1 MHGILYKGGKILKEK
16 IQSVSSYKRKSALT
30 PYGFITP
37 AALTILLLVVYPIL
51 YGIYISFFDTN
62 LVNKWSFA
70 GLKYYI
76 KALTDSSFLH
86 SLLKTLIFTV
96 TVVSGHFIFGFIFAS
111 ILNMKIKMRTLFRGI
126 LILPWLF
133 PDVVIAYLFKW
144 ILNTQGGIINE
155 LLLHYKLVSAPIGW
169 LSTSATAFPC
179 VILVSIWK
187 GYPLVMVQVLAGIQ
201 TISNDMYEAAE
212 IDGANAWQ
220 KFRFITIPALK
231 PILTTIL
238 ILDTVWVFKQ
248 FTMIWLMT
256 SGGPGSST
264 MVSAI
269 EIYKN
274 AFSYFKYGFASAQSV
289 YILVICYLIGV
300 VFRRLLRDD

>member
-1 MHGILYKGGKILKEK
+1 MIRNKARLKTK
-16 IQSVSSYKRKSALT
+16 LT
-30 PYGFITP
+30 PYGFILP
-37 AALTILLLVVYPIL
+37 ACLTILILVVYPIL

-62 LVNKWSFA
+62 LVNKWEFV
-70 GLKYYI
+70 GLRYYFQ
-76 KALTDSSFLH
+76 ALTDTSFLH
-86 SLLKTLIFTV
+86 SLWMTVIFTV
-96 TVVSGHFIFGFIFAS
+96 SVVVGHFFIGFVFAS
-111 ILNMKIKMRTLFRGI
+111 ILNMDIRFRTVLRGI

-144 ILNTQGGIINE
+144 ILNTQGGIVNE
-155 LLLHYKLVSAPIGW
+155 LLLHFGLISDPIGW

-187 GYPLVMVQVLAGIQ
+187 GYPLVMVQILAGIQ
-201 TISNDMYEAAE
+201 TISTDMYEAAE
-212 IDGANAWQ
+212 IDGANLWQ
-220 KFRFITIPALK
+220 RFRYVTIPALK

-248 FTMIWLMT
+248 FTLIWLMT

-274 AFSYFKYGFASAQSV
+274 AFSYFKYGLASVQSV
-289 YILVICYLIGV
+289 YILLICYLIGV

>member
-1 MHGILYKGGKILKEK
+1 MKGN
-16 IQSVSSYKRKSALT
+16 IQSVSRYRRKTMLT
-30 PYGFITP
+30 PYFFIAP

-51 YGIYISFFDTN
+51 YGLYISFFDTN
-62 LVNKWSFA
+62 LVNKWNFT

-76 KALTDSSFLH
+76 KALTDVSFLH
-86 SLLKTLIFTV
+86 SLFKTFIFTTAVV
-96 TVVSGHFIFGFIFAS
+96 TGHFMLGFIFAS

-133 PDVVIAYLFKW
+133 PDVVIAYLYKW
-144 ILNTQGGIINE
+144 ILNTQGGILNE
-155 LLLHYKLVSAPIGW
+155 ILMHCNLVKAPVGW
-169 LSTSATAFPC
+169 LSSSFTAFPC

-220 KFRFITIPALK
+220 KFRFITVPALK

-238 ILDTVWVFKQ
+238 VLDTVWVFKQ
-248 FTMIWLMT
+248 FTLIWLMT

>member
-1 MHGILYKGGKILKEK
+1 MNEMIRNKTRLKTK
-16 IQSVSSYKRKSALT
+16 LT
-30 PYGFITP
+30 PYGFILP
-37 AALTILLLVVYPIL
+37 ACLTILILVVYPIL

-62 LVNKWSFA
+62 LVNKWEFV
-70 GLKYYI
+70 GLRYYFQ
-76 KALTDSSFLH
+76 ALTDTSFLH
-86 SLLKTLIFTV
+86 SLWMTVIFTV
-96 TVVSGHFIFGFIFAS
+96 SVVVGHFFIGFVFAS
-111 ILNMKIKMRTLFRGI
+111 ILNMDIRFRTVLRGI

-144 ILNTQGGIINE
+144 ILNTQGGIVNE
-155 LLLHYKLVSAPIGW
+155 LLLHFGLISDPIGW

-187 GYPLVMVQVLAGIQ
+187 GYPLVMVQILAGIQ
-201 TISNDMYEAAE
+201 TISTDMYEAAE
-212 IDGANAWQ
+212 IDGANLWQ
-220 KFRFITIPALK
+220 RFRYVTIPALK

-248 FTMIWLMT
+248 FTLIWLMT

-274 AFSYFKYGFASAQSV
+274 AFSYFKYGLASAQSV
-289 YILVICYLIGV
+289 YILLICYLIGV

>member
-1 MHGILYKGGKILKEK
+1 M
-16 IQSVSSYKRKSALT
+16 
-30 PYGFITP
+30 F
-37 AALTILLLVVYPIL
+37 
-51 YGIYISFFDTN
+51 GIYISFFDTN
-62 LVNKWSFA
+62 LVNKWEFV
-70 GLKYYI
+70 GLSYYI
-76 KALTDSSFLH
+76 QALRDSSFLH
-86 SLLKTLIFTV
+86 SLFKTLVFTV
-96 TVVSGHFIFGFIFAS
+96 SVVCGHFVLGFVFAS
-111 ILNMKIKMRTLFRGI
+111 FLNMDIKMRTMLRGI

-155 LLLHYKLVSAPIGW
+155 LLMQFHIVSESVGW
-169 LSTSATAFPC
+169 LSTSKTAFPC

-187 GYPLVMVQVLAGIQ
+187 GYPLVMVQILAGIQ
-201 TISNDMYEAAE
+201 TISSDMYEAAE

-220 KFRFITIPALK
+220 RFCSITIPALK

-238 ILDTVWVFKQ
+238 ILDTVWIFKQ
-248 FTMIWLMT
+248 FTLIWLMT

-274 AFSYFKYGFASAQSV
+274 AFSYFKYGLASAQSV
-289 YILVICYLIGV
+289 YILVICYVIGV

>member
-1 MHGILYKGGKILKEK
+1 MNEMIRSKARLKTK
-16 IQSVSSYKRKSALT
+16 LT
-30 PYGFITP
+30 PYGFILP
-37 AALTILLLVVYPIL
+37 ACLTILILVVYPIL

-62 LVNKWSFA
+62 LVNKWEFV
-70 GLKYYI
+70 GLRYYFQ
-76 KALTDSSFLH
+76 ALTDTSFLH
-86 SLLKTLIFTV
+86 SLWMTVIFTV
-96 TVVSGHFIFGFIFAS
+96 SVVVGHFFIGFVFAS
-111 ILNMKIKMRTLFRGI
+111 ILNMDIRFRTVLRGI

-144 ILNTQGGIINE
+144 ILNTQGGIVNE
-155 LLLHYKLVSAPIGW
+155 LLLHFGLISDPIGW

-187 GYPLVMVQVLAGIQ
+187 GYPLVMVQILAGIQ
-201 TISNDMYEAAE
+201 TISTDMYEAAE
-212 IDGANAWQ
+212 IDGANLWQ
-220 KFRFITIPALK
+220 RFRYVTIPALK

-248 FTMIWLMT
+248 FTLIWLMT

-274 AFSYFKYGFASAQSV
+274 AFSYFKYGLASAQSV
-289 YILVICYLIGV
+289 YILLICYLIGV

>member
-1 MHGILYKGGKILKEK
+1 MMNGG
-16 IQSVSSYKRKSALT
+16 SSLNRNSDSCKRNRLHQTLT
-30 PYGFITP
+30 PYGFIAP
-37 AALTILLLVVYPIL
+37 ASVTILLLVVYPIL

-62 LVNKWSFA
+62 LVNKWDFV

-76 KALTDSSFLH
+76 QALTDASFLH
-86 SLLKTLIFTV
+86 SLLKTMIFTV
-96 TVVSGHFIFGFIFAS
+96 TVVGGHFLLGFLFAS
-111 ILNMKIKMRTLFRGI
+111 VLNMNIRFRTLFRGI

-144 ILNTQGGIINE
+144 ILNTQGGILNE
-155 LLLHYKLVSAPIGW
+155 LLIHFQLVSEPVGW
-169 LSTSATAFPC
+169 LSTSTTAFPC

-187 GYPLVMVQVLAGIQ
+187 GYPLVMVQILAGIQ
-201 TISNDMYEAAE
+201 TISADMYEAAE
-212 IDGANAWQ
+212 IDGASLWQ
-220 KFRFITIPALK
+220 RFRFITLPALK

-248 FTMIWLMT
+248 FTLIWLMT
-256 SGGPGSST
+256 AGGPGSST

>member
-1 MHGILYKGGKILKEK
+1 MKEK
-16 IQSVSSYKRKSALT
+16 IRSIRNVKLKQQLT
-30 PYGFITP
+30 PYWFISP
-37 AALTILLLVVYPIL
+37 ATLTILLLVVYPIL

-62 LVNKWSFA
+62 LVNKWEFV
-70 GLKYYI
+70 GIQYYLD
-76 KALTDSSFLH
+76 ALTDTSFLH
-86 SLLKTLIFTV
+86 SLWMTLIFTV
-96 TVVSGHFIFGFIFAS
+96 SVVIGHFVLGFLFAS
-111 ILNMKIKMRTLFRGI
+111 ILNMNIKMRTIFRGI

-155 LLLHYKLVSAPIGW
+155 LLIHFNLISEPIGW
-169 LSTSATAFPC
+169 LSTSATALPC
-179 VILVSIWK
+179 VIFVSIWK
-187 GYPLVMVQVLAGIQ
+187 GYPLVMVQILAGIQ
-201 TISNDMYEAAE
+201 TISTDMYEAAE
-212 IDGANAWQ
+212 IDGANLW
-220 KFRFITIPALK
+220 KRFIYITLPSLK

-248 FTMIWLMT
+248 FTLIWLMT

-274 AFSYFKYGFASAQSV
+274 AFSYFKYGLASAQSV
-289 YILVICYLIGV
+289 YILLICYLIGV

>member
-1 MHGILYKGGKILKEK
+1 MNDTKKKWNLSRLKSK
-16 IQSVSSYKRKSALT
+16 MT
-30 PYGFITP
+30 PYWFISP
-37 AALTILLLVVYPIL
+37 ATLTIICLVVYPIL

-62 LVNKWSFA
+62 LVNKWNFV
-70 GLKYYI
+70 GLRYYAQ
-76 KALTDSSFLH
+76 ALTDASFLH
-86 SLLKTLIFTV
+86 SLMKTMIFTV
-96 TVVSGHFIFGFIFAS
+96 TVVCGHFVLGFIFAS
-111 ILNMKIKMRTLFRGI
+111 ILNTDIKYRTLFRGI

-144 ILNTQGGIINE
+144 ILNTQGGILNE
-155 LLLHYKLVSAPIGW
+155 LLMHFSIISEPVGW
-169 LSTSATAFPC
+169 LSTSVTAFPC
-179 VILVSIWK
+179 VILVSMWK
-187 GYPLVMVQVLAGIQ
+187 GYPLVMVQILAGIQ
-201 TISNDMYEAAE
+201 TISHDLYEAAE
-212 IDGANAWQ
+212 IDGANMWQ
-220 KFRFITIPALK
+220 RFRYVTLPALK

-248 FTMIWLMT
+248 FTLIWLMT

>member
-1 MHGILYKGGKILKEK
+1 MDETMRKRARLKT
-16 IQSVSSYKRKSALT
+16 RLT
-30 PYGFITP
+30 PYGFILP
-37 AALTILLLVVYPIL
+37 ACLTILLLVVYPIL

-62 LVNKWSFA
+62 LVNRWNFV
-70 GLKYYI
+70 GFRYYLQ
-76 KALTDSSFLH
+76 ALTDTSFLH
-86 SLLKTLIFTV
+86 SLWMTVIFTV
-96 TVVSGHFIFGFIFAS
+96 SVVAGHFILGFIFAS
-111 ILNMKIKMRTLFRGI
+111 ILNMDIRLRTIFRGI

-144 ILNTQGGIINE
+144 ILNTQGGIVNE
-155 LLLHYKLVSAPIGW
+155 LLMHFGLISDPIGW

-187 GYPLVMVQVLAGIQ
+187 GYPLVMVQILAGIQ
-201 TISNDMYEAAE
+201 TISTDMYEAAE
-212 IDGANAWQ
+212 IDGATMMQ
-220 KFRFITIPALK
+220 KFRYITIPALK

-248 FTMIWLMT
+248 FTLIWLMT

-274 AFSYFKYGFASAQSV
+274 AFSYFKYGLASAQSV

>member
-1 MHGILYKGGKILKEK
+1 MIRNKARLKTK
-16 IQSVSSYKRKSALT
+16 LT
-30 PYGFITP
+30 PYGFILP
-37 AALTILLLVVYPIL
+37 ACLTILILVVYPIL

-62 LVNKWSFA
+62 LVNKWEFV
-70 GLKYYI
+70 GLRYYFQ
-76 KALTDSSFLH
+76 ALTDTSFLH
-86 SLLKTLIFTV
+86 SLWMTVIFTV
-96 TVVSGHFIFGFIFAS
+96 SVVVGHFFIGFVFAS
-111 ILNMKIKMRTLFRGI
+111 ILNMDIRFRTVLRGI

-144 ILNTQGGIINE
+144 ILNTQGGIVNE
-155 LLLHYKLVSAPIGW
+155 LLLHFGLISDPIGW

-187 GYPLVMVQVLAGIQ
+187 GYPLVMVQILAGIQ
-201 TISNDMYEAAE
+201 TISTDMYEAAE
-212 IDGANAWQ
+212 IDGANLWQ
-220 KFRFITIPALK
+220 RFRYVTIPALK

-248 FTMIWLMT
+248 FTLIWLMT

-274 AFSYFKYGFASAQSV
+274 AFSYFKYGLASAQSV
-289 YILVICYLIGV
+289 YILLICYLIGV

>member
-1 MHGILYKGGKILKEK
+1 MNEMIRNKARLKTK
-16 IQSVSSYKRKSALT
+16 LT
-30 PYGFITP
+30 PYGFILP
-37 AALTILLLVVYPIL
+37 ACLTILILVVYPIL

-62 LVNKWSFA
+62 LVNKWEFV
-70 GLKYYI
+70 GLRYYFQ
-76 KALTDSSFLH
+76 ALTDTSFLH
-86 SLLKTLIFTV
+86 SLWMTVIFTV
-96 TVVSGHFIFGFIFAS
+96 SVVVGHFFIGFVFAS
-111 ILNMKIKMRTLFRGI
+111 ILNMDIRFRTVLRGI
-126 LILPWLF
+126 LILPLLF

-144 ILNTQGGIINE
+144 ILNTQGGIVNE
-155 LLLHYKLVSAPIGW
+155 LLLHFGLISDPIGW

-187 GYPLVMVQVLAGIQ
+187 GYPLVMVQILAGIQ
-201 TISNDMYEAAE
+201 TISTDMYEAAE
-212 IDGANAWQ
+212 IDGANLWQ
-220 KFRFITIPALK
+220 RFRYVTIPALK

-248 FTMIWLMT
+248 FTLIWLMT

-274 AFSYFKYGFASAQSV
+274 AFSYFKYGLASAQSV
-289 YILVICYLIGV
+289 YILLICYLIGV

>member
-1 MHGILYKGGKILKEK
+1 MKNRTL
-16 IQSVSSYKRKSALT
+16 SVSRNKIKSALI
-30 PYGFITP
+30 PYGFISP
-37 AALTILLLVVYPIL
+37 ASLTILLLVVYPIL

-62 LVNKWSFA
+62 LVNKWKFV
-70 GLKYYI
+70 GLHYYLQ
-76 KALTDSSFLH
+76 ALTDSSFLH
-86 SLLKTLIFTV
+86 SLWKTMVFTV
-96 TVVSGHFIFGFIFAS
+96 SVVGGHFILGFIFAS
-111 ILNMKIKMRTLFRGI
+111 ILNLDIKGRTLFRGI

-144 ILNTQGGIINE
+144 ILNTQGGIVNE
-155 LLLHYKLVSAPIGW
+155 LLMHFNLISNPVGW

-201 TISNDMYEAAE
+201 TISTDMYEAAQ
-212 IDGANAWQ
+212 IDGANVWQ
-220 KFRFITIPALK
+220 KFRYITIPALK

-248 FTMIWLMT
+248 FTLIWLMT

>member
-1 MHGILYKGGKILKEK
+1 MNEMIRNKARLKTK
-16 IQSVSSYKRKSALT
+16 LT
-30 PYGFITP
+30 PYGFILP
-37 AALTILLLVVYPIL
+37 ACLTILILVVYPIL

-62 LVNKWSFA
+62 LVNKWEFV
-70 GLKYYI
+70 GLRYYFQ
-76 KALTDSSFLH
+76 ALTDTSFLH
-86 SLLKTLIFTV
+86 SLWMTVIFTV
-96 TVVSGHFIFGFIFAS
+96 SVVVGHFFIGFVFAS
-111 ILNMKIKMRTLFRGI
+111 ILNMDIRFRTVLRGI

-144 ILNTQGGIINE
+144 ILNTQGGIVNE
-155 LLLHYKLVSAPIGW
+155 LLLHFGLISDPIGW

-187 GYPLVMVQVLAGIQ
+187 GYPLVMVQILAGIQ
-201 TISNDMYEAAE
+201 TISTDMYEAAE
-212 IDGANAWQ
+212 IDGANLWQ
-220 KFRFITIPALK
+220 RFRYVTIPALK

-248 FTMIWLMT
+248 FTLIWLMT

-274 AFSYFKYGFASAQSV
+274 AFSYFKYGLASAQSV

>member
-1 MHGILYKGGKILKEK
+1 MNEIIRNRGRLKTK
-16 IQSVSSYKRKSALT
+16 LT
-30 PYGFITP
+30 PYGFILP
-37 AALTILLLVVYPIL
+37 ACLTILILVVYPIL
-51 YGIYISFFDTN
+51 YGIYISFFNTN
-62 LVNKWSFA
+62 LVNKWEFV
-70 GLKYYI
+70 GLRYYLQ
-76 KALTDSSFLH
+76 ALTDTSFLH
-86 SLLKTLIFTV
+86 SLWMTVIFTV
-96 TVVSGHFIFGFIFAS
+96 SVVVGHFVIGFIFAS
-111 ILNMKIKMRTLFRGI
+111 ILNMDIRFRTVLRGI
-126 LILPWLF
+126 LILSWLF

-144 ILNTQGGIINE
+144 ILNTQGGIVNE
-155 LLLHYKLVSAPIGW
+155 LLIHFGLISDPIGW

-187 GYPLVMVQVLAGIQ
+187 GYPLVMVQILAGIQ
-201 TISNDMYEAAE
+201 TISTDMYEAAE
-212 IDGANAWQ
+212 IDGANMWQ
-220 KFRFITIPALK
+220 RFRYVTIPALK

-248 FTMIWLMT
+248 FTLIWLMT

-274 AFSYFKYGFASAQSV
+274 AFSYFKYGLASAQSV
-289 YILVICYLIGV
+289 YILLICYLIGV

>member
-1 MHGILYKGGKILKEK
+1 MNEKAKKISRAK
-16 IQSVSSYKRKSALT
+16 QKSMLT
-30 PYGFITP
+30 PYGFVSP
-37 AALTILLLVVYPIL
+37 ASLTILILVVYPIL

-62 LVNKWSFA
+62 LVNKWKFV
-70 GLKYYI
+70 GLRYYLQ
-76 KALTDSSFLH
+76 ALTDASFLH
-86 SLLKTLIFTV
+86 SLEKTMIFTV
-96 TVVSGHFIFGFIFAS
+96 AVVAGHFVLGFIFAS
-111 ILNMKIKMRTLFRGI
+111 VLNMNIRFRTIFRGI

-144 ILNTQGGIINE
+144 ILNTQGGIVNE
-155 LLLHYKLVSAPIGW
+155 LLLHIGLISEPVGW

-187 GYPLVMVQVLAGIQ
+187 GYPLVMVQILAGIQ
-201 TISNDMYEAAE
+201 TISTDMYEAAE
-212 IDGANAWQ
+212 IDGANMWQ
-220 KFRFITIPALK
+220 RFRYITLPALK

-256 SGGPGSST
+256 SGGPGSTT

-274 AFSYFKYGFASAQSV
+274 AFSYFKYGLASAQSV

>member
-1 MHGILYKGGKILKEK
+1 MNEKTQKVSRTKLK
-16 IQSVSSYKRKSALT
+16 SMLV
-30 PYGFITP
+30 PYGFVTP
-37 AALTILLLVVYPIL
+37 ASLTILILVVYPIL

-62 LVNKWSFA
+62 LVNKWKFV
-70 GLKYYI
+70 GLRYYFR
-76 KALTDSSFLH
+76 ALTDVAFLH
-86 SLLKTLIFTV
+86 SLEKTMIFTV
-96 TVVSGHFIFGFIFAS
+96 AVVAGHFFLGFICAS
-111 ILNMKIKMRTLFRGI
+111 VLNMNIKWRTLFRGI

-144 ILNTQGGIINE
+144 ILNTQGGIVNE
-155 LLLHYKLVSAPIGW
+155 LLMHFNLISEPVGW

-179 VILVSIWK
+179 VIFVSIWK
-187 GYPLVMVQVLAGIQ
+187 GYPLVMVQILAGIQ
-201 TISNDMYEAAE
+201 TISTDMYEAAE
-212 IDGANAWQ
+212 IDGASMWQ
-220 KFRFITIPALK
+220 RFCYITIPALK

-256 SGGPGSST
+256 SGGPGSTT

-274 AFSYFKYGFASAQSV
+274 AFTYFKYGLASAQSV

>member
-1 MHGILYKGGKILKEK
+1 MNEIIRNRGRLKTK
-16 IQSVSSYKRKSALT
+16 LT
-30 PYGFITP
+30 PYGFILP
-37 AALTILLLVVYPIL
+37 ACLTILILVVYPIL
-51 YGIYISFFDTN
+51 YGIYISFFNTN
-62 LVNKWSFA
+62 LVNKWEFV
-70 GLKYYI
+70 GLRYYLQ
-76 KALTDSSFLH
+76 ALTDTSFLH
-86 SLLKTLIFTV
+86 SLWMTVIFTV
-96 TVVSGHFIFGFIFAS
+96 SVVVGHFVIGFIFAS
-111 ILNMKIKMRTLFRGI
+111 ILNMDIRFRTVLRGI

-144 ILNTQGGIINE
+144 ILNTQGGIVNE
-155 LLLHYKLVSAPIGW
+155 LLIHFGLISDPIGW

-187 GYPLVMVQVLAGIQ
+187 GYPLVMVQILAGIQ
-201 TISNDMYEAAE
+201 TISTDMYEAAE
-212 IDGANAWQ
+212 INGANMWQ
-220 KFRFITIPALK
+220 RFRYVTIPALK

-248 FTMIWLMT
+248 FTLIWLMT

-274 AFSYFKYGFASAQSV
+274 AFSYFKYGLASAQSV
-289 YILVICYLIGV
+289 YILLICYLIGV

>member
-1 MHGILYKGGKILKEK
+1 MKEIIK
-16 IQSVSSYKRKSALT
+16 NAGRRQWSFLT
-30 PYGFITP
+30 PYGFIAP
-37 AALTILLLVVYPIL
+37 ASLTILLLVVYPIL

-62 LVNKWSFA
+62 LVNKWNFV

-76 KALTDSSFLH
+76 QALTDPPFLH
-86 SLLKTLIFTV
+86 SLWKTMIFTV
-96 TVVSGHFIFGFIFAS
+96 TVVGGHFVLGFLFAS
-111 ILNMKIKMRTLFRGI
+111 VLNMDIRMRTIFRGI

-144 ILNTQGGIINE
+144 ILNTQGGILNE
-155 LLLHYKLVSAPIGW
+155 LLIHFRLIAEPAGW
-169 LSTSATAFPC
+169 LSTSKTAFLC

-187 GYPLVMVQVLAGIQ
+187 GYPLVMVQILAGIQ
-201 TISNDMYEAAE
+201 TISTDMYEAAN
-212 IDGANAWQ
+212 IDGANFWN
-220 KFRFITIPALK
+220 KFCYITLPALK

-248 FTMIWLMT
+248 FTLIWLMT
-256 SGGPGSST
+256 SGGPGSTT

-274 AFSYFKYGFASAQSV
+274 AFTYFKYGFASAQSV
-289 YILVICYLIGV
+289 YILIVCYLIGV

>member
-1 MHGILYKGGKILKEK
+1 MNEKTQEVSRTKLK
-16 IQSVSSYKRKSALT
+16 SMLV
-30 PYGFITP
+30 PYGFVTP
-37 AALTILLLVVYPIL
+37 ASLTILILVVYPIL

-62 LVNKWSFA
+62 LVNKWKFV
-70 GLKYYI
+70 GLRYYFR
-76 KALTDSSFLH
+76 ALTDVSFLH
-86 SLLKTLIFTV
+86 SLEKTMIFTV
-96 TVVSGHFIFGFIFAS
+96 AVVAGHFFLGFIFAS
-111 ILNMKIKMRTLFRGI
+111 VLNMNIKWRTLFRGI

-144 ILNTQGGIINE
+144 ILNTQGGIVNE
-155 LLLHYKLVSAPIGW
+155 LLMHFNVISEPVGW

-179 VILVSIWK
+179 VIFVSIWK
-187 GYPLVMVQVLAGIQ
+187 GYPLVMVQILAGIQ
-201 TISNDMYEAAE
+201 TISTDMYEAAE
-212 IDGANAWQ
+212 IDGASMWQ
-220 KFRFITIPALK
+220 RFRYITIPALK

-256 SGGPGSST
+256 SGGPGSTT

-274 AFSYFKYGFASAQSV
+274 AFTYFKYGLASAQSV

>member
-1 MHGILYKGGKILKEK
+1 MNEIIRNKGRLKTK
-16 IQSVSSYKRKSALT
+16 LT
-30 PYGFITP
+30 PYGFILP
-37 AALTILLLVVYPIL
+37 ACLTILILVVYPIL
-51 YGIYISFFDTN
+51 YGIYISFFNTN
-62 LVNKWSFA
+62 LVNKWEFV
-70 GLKYYI
+70 GLRYYLQ
-76 KALTDSSFLH
+76 ALTDTSFLH
-86 SLLKTLIFTV
+86 SLWMTVIFTV
-96 TVVSGHFIFGFIFAS
+96 SVVVGHFVIGFIFAS
-111 ILNMKIKMRTLFRGI
+111 ILNMDIRFRTVLRGI

-144 ILNTQGGIINE
+144 ILNTQGGIVNE
-155 LLLHYKLVSAPIGW
+155 LLIHFGLISDPIGW

-187 GYPLVMVQVLAGIQ
+187 GYPLVMVQILAGIQ
-201 TISNDMYEAAE
+201 TISTDMYEAAE
-212 IDGANAWQ
+212 IDGANMWQ
-220 KFRFITIPALK
+220 RFRYVTIPALK

-248 FTMIWLMT
+248 FTLIWLMT

-274 AFSYFKYGFASAQSV
+274 AFSYFKYGLASAQSV
-289 YILVICYLIGV
+289 YILLICYLIGV

>member
-1 MHGILYKGGKILKEK
+1 MNEKTQKVSRTKLKSIL
-16 IQSVSSYKRKSALT
+16 V
-30 PYGFITP
+30 PYGFVTP
-37 AALTILLLVVYPIL
+37 ASLTILILVVYPIL

-62 LVNKWSFA
+62 LVNKWKFV
-70 GLKYYI
+70 GLRYYFR
-76 KALTDSSFLH
+76 ALTDVAFLH
-86 SLLKTLIFTV
+86 SLEKTMIFTV
-96 TVVSGHFIFGFIFAS
+96 AVVAGHFFLGFIFAS
-111 ILNMKIKMRTLFRGI
+111 VLNMNIKWRTLFRGI

-144 ILNTQGGIINE
+144 ILNTQGGIVNE
-155 LLLHYKLVSAPIGW
+155 LLMHFNLISEPVGW

-179 VILVSIWK
+179 VIFVSIWK
-187 GYPLVMVQVLAGIQ
+187 GYPLVMVQILAGIQ
-201 TISNDMYEAAE
+201 TISTDMYEAAE
-212 IDGANAWQ
+212 IDGASMWQ
-220 KFRFITIPALK
+220 RFCYITIPALK

-256 SGGPGSST
+256 SGGPGSTT

-274 AFSYFKYGFASAQSV
+274 AFTYFKYGLASAQSV

>member
-1 MHGILYKGGKILKEK
+1 MNEKTKKISRAK
-16 IQSVSSYKRKSALT
+16 QKSMLT
-30 PYGFITP
+30 PYGFVSP
-37 AALTILLLVVYPIL
+37 ASLTILILVVYPIL

-62 LVNKWSFA
+62 LVNKWKFV
-70 GLKYYI
+70 GLRYYLQ
-76 KALTDSSFLH
+76 ALTDASFLH
-86 SLLKTLIFTV
+86 SLEKTMIFTV
-96 TVVSGHFIFGFIFAS
+96 AVVAGHFVLGFIFAS
-111 ILNMKIKMRTLFRGI
+111 VLNMNIRFRTIFRGI

-144 ILNTQGGIINE
+144 ILNTQGGIVNE
-155 LLLHYKLVSAPIGW
+155 LLLHIGLISEPVGW

-187 GYPLVMVQVLAGIQ
+187 GYPLVMVQILAGIQ
-201 TISNDMYEAAE
+201 TISTDMYEAAE
-212 IDGANAWQ
+212 IDGANMWQ
-220 KFRFITIPALK
+220 RFRYITLPALK

-256 SGGPGSST
+256 SGGPGSTT

-274 AFSYFKYGFASAQSV
+274 AFSYFKYGLASAQSV
-289 YILVICYLIGV
+289 YILVICYLIGG

>member
-1 MHGILYKGGKILKEK
+1 M
-16 IQSVSSYKRKSALT
+16 
-30 PYGFITP
+30 
-37 AALTILLLVVYPIL
+37 
-51 YGIYISFFDTN
+51 
-62 LVNKWSFA
+62 NKWEFV
-70 GLKYYI
+70 GLRYYLQ
-76 KALTDSSFLH
+76 ALTDTSFLH
-86 SLLKTLIFTV
+86 SLWMTVIFTV
-96 TVVSGHFIFGFIFAS
+96 SVVVGHFVIGFIFAL
-111 ILNMKIKMRTLFRGI
+111 IVNMDIRFRTVLRGI

-144 ILNTQGGIINE
+144 ILNTQGGIVNE
-155 LLLHYKLVSAPIGW
+155 LLIHFGLISDPIGW

-187 GYPLVMVQVLAGIQ
+187 GYPLVMVQILAGIQ
-201 TISNDMYEAAE
+201 TISTDMYEAAE
-212 IDGANAWQ
+212 IDGANMWQ
-220 KFRFITIPALK
+220 RFRYVTIPALK

-248 FTMIWLMT
+248 FTLIWLMT

-274 AFSYFKYGFASAQSV
+274 AFSYFKYGLASAQSV
-289 YILVICYLIGV
+289 YILLICYLIGV

>member
-1 MHGILYKGGKILKEK
+1 MNEKTQKVSRTKLK
-16 IQSVSSYKRKSALT
+16 SMLV
-30 PYGFITP
+30 PYGFVTP
-37 AALTILLLVVYPIL
+37 ASLTILILVVYPIL

-62 LVNKWSFA
+62 LVNKWKFV
-70 GLKYYI
+70 GLRYYFR
-76 KALTDSSFLH
+76 ALTDVAFLH
-86 SLLKTLIFTV
+86 SLEKTMIFTV
-96 TVVSGHFIFGFIFAS
+96 AVVAGHFFLGFIFAS
-111 ILNMKIKMRTLFRGI
+111 VLNMNIKWRTLFRGI

-144 ILNTQGGIINE
+144 ILNTQGGIVNE
-155 LLLHYKLVSAPIGW
+155 LLMHFNLISEPVGW

-179 VILVSIWK
+179 VIFVSIWK
-187 GYPLVMVQVLAGIQ
+187 GYPLVMVQILAGIQ
-201 TISNDMYEAAE
+201 TISTDMYEAAE
-212 IDGANAWQ
+212 IDGASMWQ
-220 KFRFITIPALK
+220 RFCYITIPALE

-256 SGGPGSST
+256 SGGPGSTT

-274 AFSYFKYGFASAQSV
+274 AFTYFKYGLASAQSV

>member
-1 MHGILYKGGKILKEK
+1 MNEMIRNKARLKTK
-16 IQSVSSYKRKSALT
+16 LT
-30 PYGFITP
+30 PYGFILP
-37 AALTILLLVVYPIL
+37 ACLTILLLVVYPIL

-62 LVNKWSFA
+62 LVNRWNFV
-70 GLKYYI
+70 GLRYYLQ
-76 KALTDSSFLH
+76 ALTDTSFLH
-86 SLLKTLIFTV
+86 SLWMTVIFTV
-96 TVVSGHFIFGFIFAS
+96 SVVAGHFILGFIFAS
-111 ILNMKIKMRTLFRGI
+111 ILNMDIRLRTIFRGI

-144 ILNTQGGIINE
+144 ILNTQGGIVNE
-155 LLLHYKLVSAPIGW
+155 LLMHFGLISDPIGW

-187 GYPLVMVQVLAGIQ
+187 GYPLVMVQILAGIQ
-201 TISNDMYEAAE
+201 TISTDMYEAAE
-212 IDGANAWQ
+212 IDGATMMQ
-220 KFRFITIPALK
+220 KFRYITIPALK

-248 FTMIWLMT
+248 FTLIWLMT

-274 AFSYFKYGFASAQSV
+274 AFSYFKYGLASAQSV

>member
-1 MHGILYKGGKILKEK
+1 MKEK
-16 IQSVSSYKRKSALT
+16 IRSMGKVKLKQKMT
-30 PYGFITP
+30 PYWFITP
-37 AALTILLLVVYPIL
+37 ASLTILLLVVYPIL

-62 LVNKWSFA
+62 LVNKWEFV
-70 GLKYYI
+70 GIQYYI
-76 KALTDSSFLH
+76 DALTDTSFLH
-86 SLLKTLIFTV
+86 SLWMTLIFTV
-96 TVVSGHFIFGFIFAS
+96 SVVIGHFVLGFLFAS
-111 ILNMKIKMRTLFRGI
+111 ILNMNIKMRTIFRGI

-155 LLLHYKLVSAPIGW
+155 LLIHFNLISEPIGW
-169 LSTSATAFPC
+169 LSTSATALPC
-179 VILVSIWK
+179 VIFVSIWK
-187 GYPLVMVQVLAGIQ
+187 GYPLVMVQILAGIQ
-201 TISNDMYEAAE
+201 TISTDMYEAAE
-212 IDGANAWQ
+212 IDGANLW
-220 KFRFITIPALK
+220 KRFIYITLPALK

-248 FTMIWLMT
+248 FTLIWLMT

-274 AFSYFKYGFASAQSV
+274 AFSYFKYGLASAQSV
-289 YILVICYLIGV
+289 YILFICYLIGV

>member
-1 MHGILYKGGKILKEK
+1 MNEIIRNRGRLKTK
-16 IQSVSSYKRKSALT
+16 LT
-30 PYGFITP
+30 PYGFILP
-37 AALTILLLVVYPIL
+37 ACLTILILVVYPIL
-51 YGIYISFFDTN
+51 YGIYISFFNTN
-62 LVNKWSFA
+62 LVNKWEFV
-70 GLKYYI
+70 GLRYYLQ
-76 KALTDSSFLH
+76 ALTDTSFLH
-86 SLLKTLIFTV
+86 SLWMTVIFTV
-96 TVVSGHFIFGFIFAS
+96 SVVVGHFVIGFIFAS
-111 ILNMKIKMRTLFRGI
+111 ILNMDIRFRTVLRGI

-144 ILNTQGGIINE
+144 ILNTQGGIVNE
-155 LLLHYKLVSAPIGW
+155 LLIHFGLISDPIGW

-187 GYPLVMVQVLAGIQ
+187 GYPLVMVQILAGIQ
-201 TISNDMYEAAE
+201 TISTDMYEAAE
-212 IDGANAWQ
+212 IDGANMWQ
-220 KFRFITIPALK
+220 RFRYVTIPALK

-248 FTMIWLMT
+248 FTLIWLMT

-274 AFSYFKYGFASAQSV
+274 AFSYFKYGLASAQSV
-289 YILVICYLIGV
+289 YILLICYLIGV

>member
-1 MHGILYKGGKILKEK
+1 MNGNVRKLSKTRLK
-16 IQSVSSYKRKSALT
+16 SMLV
-30 PYGFITP
+30 PYGFISP
-37 AALTILLLVVYPIL
+37 ASLTILLLVVYPIL

-62 LVNKWSFA
+62 LVNKWNFV
-70 GLKYYI
+70 GLRYYG

-86 SLLKTLIFTV
+86 SLMKTMIFTV
-96 TVVSGHFIFGFIFAS
+96 TVVAGHFTLGFILAS
-111 ILNMKIKMRTLFRGI
+111 VLNMNIRFRTIFRGI

-155 LLLHYKLVSAPIGW
+155 LLMHFQLVSEPVGW

-187 GYPLVMVQVLAGIQ
+187 GYPLVMVQILAGIQ
-201 TISNDMYEAAE
+201 TISTDMYEAAD
-212 IDGANAWQ
+212 IDGANLWQ
-220 KFRFITIPALK
+220 RFCYITLPALK

>member
-1 MHGILYKGGKILKEK
+1 MKTNTQRVSRNKI
-16 IQSVSSYKRKSALT
+16 KSALT

-37 AALTILLLVVYPIL
+37 ASLTILLLVIYPIL

-62 LVNKWSFA
+62 LVNKWKFV
-70 GLKYYI
+70 GLRYYI
-76 KALTDSSFLH
+76 QALTDASFLH
-86 SLLKTLIFTV
+86 SLWKTMVFTV
-96 TVVSGHFIFGFIFAS
+96 SVVGGHFILGFIFAS
-111 ILNMKIKMRTLFRGI
+111 ILNLDIKMRTLFRGI

-144 ILNTQGGIINE
+144 ILNTQGGIVNE
-155 LLLHYKLVSAPIGW
+155 LLMHFNLVSEPVGW

-179 VILVSIWK
+179 VILISIWK

-201 TISNDMYEAAE
+201 TISNDMYEAAQ
-212 IDGANAWQ
+212 IDGANVWQ
-220 KFRFITIPALK
+220 KFRYITIPALK

-248 FTMIWLMT
+248 FTLIWLMT

>member
-1 MHGILYKGGKILKEK
+1 MNEIIRNRGRLKTK
-16 IQSVSSYKRKSALT
+16 LT
-30 PYGFITP
+30 PYGFILP
-37 AALTILLLVVYPIL
+37 ACLTILILVVYPIL
-51 YGIYISFFDTN
+51 YGIYISFFNTN
-62 LVNKWSFA
+62 LVNKWEFV
-70 GLKYYI
+70 GLRYYLQ
-76 KALTDSSFLH
+76 ALTDTSFLH
-86 SLLKTLIFTV
+86 SLWMTVIFTV
-96 TVVSGHFIFGFIFAS
+96 SVVVGHFVIGFIFAS
-111 ILNMKIKMRTLFRGI
+111 ILNMDIRFRTVLRGI

-144 ILNTQGGIINE
+144 ILNTQGGIVNE
-155 LLLHYKLVSAPIGW
+155 LLIHFGLISDPIGW

-187 GYPLVMVQVLAGIQ
+187 GYPLVMVQILAGIQ
-201 TISNDMYEAAE
+201 TISTDMYEAAE
-212 IDGANAWQ
+212 IDGANMW
-220 KFRFITIPALK
+220 KRFRYVTIPALK

-248 FTMIWLMT
+248 FTLIWLMT

-274 AFSYFKYGFASAQSV
+274 AFSYFKYGLASAQSV
-289 YILVICYLIGV
+289 YILLICYLIGV